1 MNHSIYR
8 VTAVECTA
16 RHTLRVGFN
25 DGVVRTIDFTAVL
38 AGDIYGPLRDP
49 ELFQ

>member
-8 VTAVECTA
+8 VTTVECTA
-16 RHTLRVGFN
+16 RHTLRVGFD
-25 DGVVRTIDFTAVL
+25 DGVVRTIDFAAVL